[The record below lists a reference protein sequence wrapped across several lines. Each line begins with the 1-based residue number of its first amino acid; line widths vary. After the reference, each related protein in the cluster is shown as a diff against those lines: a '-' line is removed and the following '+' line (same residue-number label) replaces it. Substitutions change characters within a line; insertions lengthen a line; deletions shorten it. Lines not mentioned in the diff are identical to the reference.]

1 MSHSASLA
9 LASALFT
16 IAAPFQVRPSKA
28 LNHYRTLLLFKP
40 RMCLFAGMFDWYSTA
55 FQQLPARS
63 GESTLQSP
71 QRPCMGANFAS
82 FISVAL
88 RCRLSCHAACPTCAY
103 QKGPRPCLCSHV
115 QTWPCSVLLHLCWFL
130 QAVLALL
137 PSSRCLPEGM
147 KATASHFSSDA
158 YVQMALHGYSL
169 RLSVTTASQLL
180 HRHHRRMRDC
190 QGAAHAAI
198 LPGKVSN
205 CGCDCSSYCHCD
217 SMSLI
222 FLKISLEGYTSIC
235 NLGVCNEC
243 QGLPAKVRA
252 IVVHGELNL
261 SS

>member
-1 MSHSASLA
+1 M
-9 LASALFT
+9 
-16 IAAPFQVRPSKA
+16 P
-28 LNHYRTLLLFKP
+28 Y
-40 RMCLFAGMFDWYSTA
+40 
-55 FQQLPARS
+55 
-63 GESTLQSP
+63 
-71 QRPCMGANFAS
+71 
-82 FISVAL
+82 
-88 RCRLSCHAACPTCAY
+88 CRPTCAY
-103 QKGPRPCLCSHV
+103 QKGQRPCLHSYV
-115 QTWPCSVLLHLCWFL
+115 QTWPCSVLLHLSWFL

-190 QGAAHAAI
+190 QGAAHAAV

-205 CGCDCSSYCHCD
+205 CGCDCNHYFDCD
-217 SMSLI
+217 SMSVI
-222 FLKISLEGYTSIC
+222 VFKTSLVGYTSISNFAC
-235 NLGVCNEC
+235 LYEC

-252 IVVHGELNL
+252 VVVHGELNL